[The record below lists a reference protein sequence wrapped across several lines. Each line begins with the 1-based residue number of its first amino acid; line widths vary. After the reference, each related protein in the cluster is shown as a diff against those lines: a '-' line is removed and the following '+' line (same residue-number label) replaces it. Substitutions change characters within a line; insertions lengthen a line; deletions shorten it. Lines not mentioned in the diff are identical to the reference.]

1 MLKSSS
7 RIRFERRVRK
17 QSIEWLRK
25 NWLKIATG
33 LVIAVLVIA
42 GGYIFWYNYIPS
54 DINAADGQV
63 KVYVEYNVTSGD
75 TLDDIAARYYKNY
88 GYDRPCSF
96 ENEVI
101 HINNLH
107 GRINYLQVDQVIK
120 LPKIVNVE
128 VYEPYRIE

>member
-7 RIRFERRVRK
+7 RIRFEERVRK
-17 QSIEWLRK
+17 QRIEWLRK

-33 LVIAVLVIA
+33 LAIAVLVIV

-75 TLDDIAARYYKNY
+75 TLDGIAARYYKNY

>member
-17 QSIEWLRK
+17 QRIEWLRK